1 MTEETTTKR
10 VTFEDLMKSAGVA
23 EEKPELPKQIK
34 GEEVFAEMIKE
45 NTNSAPTEEVN
56 VPFEELAKK
65 EEVAPQTE
73 TKKEQPK
80 KLEPTEY
87 AKKLKELVSLGLVD
101 DMEISIGEGDD
112 EKKVHLSDF
121 DEVDEGSF
129 TSLLT
134 QIKEAKE
141 KDLKEKY
148 ISKEGLDERT
158 QKYIELK
165 KAGGD
170 ISKLIEQEVRYISPL
185 STYDLDNESHQEEL
199 IRKDPL
205 NRHLHPKVMD
215 AQIQAFKED
224 MCLDIESKKVYDR
237 IQGEF
242 NDYVE
247 TKKQEQIVLIEEEKK
262 QDKEFRKGLNEEL
275 KHLIKDEGVQKLILD
290 NSTKRDQNGL
300 TNVDQLYYDAQRD
313 PKKFAKIA
321 FLLNNEE
328 AFLKSVGAKVA
339 IKELAKTTSTILK
352 INPAAIKTLNKEQK
366 IEDDGIRIFNE
377 MKAKFNQ

>member
-1 MTEETTTKR
+1 MTEETTTKM
-10 VTFEDLMKSAGVA
+10 VTFDDLMKSAGVA
-23 EEKPELPKQIK
+23 EEKTELPKEIK
-34 GEEVFAEMIKE
+34 GEEVLAEMIKA
-45 NTNSAPTEEVN
+45 NTNSTEEVK
-56 VPFEELAKK
+56 VPFEELARQ

-73 TKKEQPK
+73 VKREQPK

-121 DEVDEGSF
+121 DEVDESSF

-170 ISKLIEQEVRYISPL
+170 ISKLIEQEVRYVSPL

-199 IRKDPL
+199 IRRDL
-205 NRHLHPKVMD
+205 QSQNLHPRVIE

-224 MCLDIESKKVYDR
+224 MCLDLESKKVADR
-237 IQGEF
+237 IENNF

-275 KHLIKDEGVQKLILD
+275 KRLIKDEGFQKLILD

-328 AFLKSVGAKVA
+328 AFLNSVGAKVA

-352 INPAAIKTLNKEQK
+352 INPSAIKTVNKEQK
-366 IEDDGIRIFNE
+366 IEDEGVKIFNE
-377 MKAKFNQ
+377 LKAKFNQ